1 MKEVFKYTHDLKV
14 LNFCLGLNKYRI
26 DACQEALDEHAHY
39 LREKNEQ
46 RLMHTGLNAS
56 VSDKSAGIDRFEA
69 EVQSDI
75 RELADDLTK
84 LKVSSIFEFFS
95 L

>member
-1 MKEVFKYTHDLKV
+1 MQA
-14 LNFCLGLNKYRI
+14 GLNTS
-26 DACQEALDEHAHY
+26 AL
-39 LREKNEQ
+39 
-46 RLMHTGLNAS
+46 
-56 VSDKSAGIDRFEA
+56 DKSAGIDRFEA

-84 LKVSSIFEFFS
+84 LKVSSIFESFS